1 MIITP
6 HSGEFERI
14 FKFKNLNK
22 IEKAFRSSQMIN
34 NIVLFKGNDTVIS
47 IPSESQV
54 LVNTNAE
61 ASLATAGTGDLL
73 CGMMAGLIAQKVSV
87 RDACLISTFI
97 QNKLSKKKNCVTV
110 EDFLNNI
117 PRVLKKL
124 KNN

>member
-97 QNKLSKKKNCVTV
+97 QNKLSKKK
-110 EDFLNNI
+110 
-117 PRVLKKL
+117 KL
-124 KNN
+124 RNS